1 MADSVVKLRLDSGEY
16 DSKIKR
22 AAQNVL
28 AFGENCQKA
37 GQSVAKADKETI
49 DYVRAIGQMDT
60 VTKSAKGKIGELTK
74 AFTDMSG
81 ETKSFRQGIVAVARP
96 T

>member
-22 AAQNVL
+22 ASQNVL

-37 GQSVAKADKETI
+37 GQSVAKADKETL
-49 DYVRAIGQMDT
+49 DYVPNLERLKPDYVVHGDDWKNGVQSRTRDRVIAAIL
-60 VTKSAKGKIGELTK
+60 K
-74 AFTDMSG
+74 
-81 ETKSFRQGIVAVARP
+81 FRK
-96 T
+96 